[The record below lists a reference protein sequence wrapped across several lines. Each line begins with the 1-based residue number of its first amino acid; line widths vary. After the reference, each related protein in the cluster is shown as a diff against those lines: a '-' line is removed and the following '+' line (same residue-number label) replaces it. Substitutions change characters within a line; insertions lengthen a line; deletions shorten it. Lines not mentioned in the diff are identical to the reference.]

1 MMAGTTEKTAKI
13 HYDALN
19 DVMYLSF
26 GEPQEALGEEV
37 GDGVVMRVNPSTG
50 ATVGFTISDFTAR
63 FKREPE
69 VSISVSL
76 EELAHA

>member
-1 MMAGTTEKTAKI
+1 MSGIEKVAKI
-13 HYDALN
+13 QYDPAN

-26 GEPQEALGEEV
+26 GEPQEAIGEEIE
-37 GDGVVMRVNPSTG
+37 DGVVMRVNPSTG

-69 VSISVSL
+69 TSISVSL
-76 EELAHA
+76 QELAPA